1 MPEIR
6 SVVNTHTLKIFPV
19 FVLRN
24 KKKQSKKWS
33 SSVKLTLIIKRVR
46 SINSCLP
53 QSLFSTGFL
62 SRELFYFYLKLNLM
76 ELDVILAAFVEWCSQ
91 LDDIINN
98 VTWVTDSSVADEEL
112 VPNAILCFNGLMSNS
127 DCGKIDCD
135 MKKMSRSPTTTVD
148 FCKCLLNP
156 LWHWI
161 VFSH

>member
-1 MPEIR
+1 MFC
-6 SVVNTHTLKIFPV
+6 FPQEW
-19 FVLRN
+19 VLRPGN
-24 KKKQSKKWS
+24 NLVFLDFICDSFVNIFAEQN
-33 SSVKLTLIIKRVR
+33 
-46 SINSCLP
+46 INSCLP

-91 LDDIINN
+91 LDDVINN